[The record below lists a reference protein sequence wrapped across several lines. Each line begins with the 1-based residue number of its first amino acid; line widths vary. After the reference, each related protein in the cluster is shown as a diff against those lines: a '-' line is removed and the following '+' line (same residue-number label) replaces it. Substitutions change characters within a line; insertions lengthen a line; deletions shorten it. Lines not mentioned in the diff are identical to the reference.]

1 MFIDRVKIEV
11 RSGKG
16 GDGMIAFHTEKYVA
30 RGGPSG
36 GNGGRGGSIIFEA
49 SKEVTTL
56 VNFRFSKVIRAEDGQ
71 KGMPKNQYGRGAKDV
86 TVKVPIGTVVYD
98 ETHKHLITDLSQ
110 EGQQFVIAKGG
121 RGGRGNACFKSSVN
135 RAPRVAENG
144 LPGETK
150 RLILELKLLAD
161 VGLVGLPS
169 VGKSTLLS
177 VISNAEPEIA
187 DYEFT
192 TIYPNLGVV
201 NLPGAEPFVVADL
214 PGLIEGAHLGKGL
227 GLQFLRH
234 LERCRVIVH
243 VIDMSS
249 LRDPVNDYKT
259 IKNELKSYQSGL
271 TKRPAVIAASKM
283 DEEGSNI
290 KLKALRKGTRGI
302 KIFPISALTH
312 EGINELMYECVRL
325 IQLTPAMPLD
335 VEATKVKVYQATKV
349 EALYDIIKEG
359 EHRFRIIGERV
370 LRTYRLIN
378 ISTDEGLLRLLAYL
392 RKIRVEDK
400 LRDLNARDGDTVIL
414 EDFEFEYYS

>member
-1 MFIDRVKIEV
+1 MFIDRAKIEV
-11 RSGKG
+11 KSGKG
-16 GDGMIAFHTEKYVA
+16 GDGIIAFHTEKFIA

-36 GNGGRGGSIIFEA
+36 GNGGRGGSVIFVA

-56 VNFRFSKVIRAEDGQ
+56 VNFRYSKVIKADDGN
-71 KGMPKNQYGRGAKDV
+71 KGMAKNMYGRSAKDV
-86 TVKVPIGTVVYD
+86 SVKVPLGTVIF
-98 ETHKHLITDLSQ
+98 EEPSHQLIADLST
-110 EGQQFVIAKGG
+110 EGQEFIVAKGG

-135 RAPRVAENG
+135 RAPRIAENG
-144 LPGETK
+144 MPGVSKKLT
-150 RLILELKLLAD
+150 LELKLLAD

-177 VISNAEPEIA
+177 VISNAKPEIA

-201 NLPGAEPFVVADL
+201 ELPGATSFVVADL

-234 LERCRVIVH
+234 LERCRLIIH

-249 LRDPVNDYKT
+249 GRNPVADFNT
-259 IKNELKSYQSGL
+259 IKAELKTYQSGL

-283 DEEGSNI
+283 DEPGAEAAL
-290 KLKALRKGTRGI
+290 KLLKKGVRKT

-312 EGINELMYECVRL
+312 QGINELMYECVAL
-325 IQLTPAMPLD
+325 LKTIPPMPL
-335 VEATKVKVYQATKV
+335 EIEKSRIRVYQAKE
-349 EALYDIIKEG
+349 EAPIFEITRRN
-359 EHRFRIIGERV
+359 EHTFILGGER
-370 LRTYRLIN
+370 LIRTYRLIN
-378 ISTDEGLLRLLAYL
+378 ISTDEGLLKLLAYL

-400 LRDLNARDGDTVIL
+400 LRDMGARDGDTVIL